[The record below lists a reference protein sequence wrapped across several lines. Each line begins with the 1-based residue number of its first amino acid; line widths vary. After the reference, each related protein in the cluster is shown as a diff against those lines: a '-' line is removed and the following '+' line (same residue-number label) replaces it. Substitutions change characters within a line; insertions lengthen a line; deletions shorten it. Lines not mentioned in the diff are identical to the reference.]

1 MPWQIFIEGIFLEV
15 KIITLQCESLIIYK
29 TMNEKYQNFTQFK
42 CKYQNMINV
51 NKTLTYTH
59 VFRVCAKRMPYEPS
73 QDEKFVYKQNV
84 F

>member
-1 MPWQIFIEGIFLEV
+1 
-15 KIITLQCESLIIYK
+15 
-29 TMNEKYQNFTQFK
+29 
-42 CKYQNMINV
+42 MINV

>member
-1 MPWQIFIEGIFLEV
+1 MKNIKILRNSNVNIRIGGIY
-15 KIITLQCESLIIYK
+15 I
-29 TMNEKYQNFTQFK
+29 
-42 CKYQNMINV
+42 MINV

>member
-1 MPWQIFIEGIFLEV
+1 
-15 KIITLQCESLIIYK
+15 
-29 TMNEKYQNFTQFK
+29 
-42 CKYQNMINV
+42 MINV

-84 F
+84 FWSATLVDIKRIDHI